1 MQQNKYLKT
10 LSLILLLPLIISGC
24 SLMPRE
30 VAVQTK
36 FVERS
41 IPIQGH
47 PKGVT
52 LYPVKFYAVTADN
65 YEEFRTKFEKEYG
78 DFVFFAISVPDY
90 ENLSLNMGE
99 LKRYI
104 DQQKTIIVYYEKSI
118 NNEYKAQV
126 GVEND
131 NQ

>member
-1 MQQNKYLKT
+1 MQQRRYLKNWK
-10 LSLILLLPLIISGC
+10 LILLLPLIISGC
-24 SLMPRE
+24 SLLPKE
-30 VAVQTK
+30 VQVQTK

-52 LYPVKFYAVTADN
+52 LYPVNFYAVTAEN
-65 YEEFRTKFEKEYG
+65 FEEFKTKFEKEYG

-90 ENLSLNMGE
+90 ENLSLNMSE

-118 NNEYKAQV
+118 NNEYKAQI
-126 GVEND
+126 GVEKE
-131 NQ
+131 